1 MSTSNDASKHAR
13 KTDQATKT
21 VAAVLQEFGRQAF
34 DVSDRSQSVL
44 RTMCDR
50 WVAHLLFGE
59 PSPSRAD
66 LPENW
71 LDWPGV
77 RDFIAAER
85 ERERRY
91 VLQNVSEYQDL
102 AVSLM
107 KDFSASLE
115 VEQECD
121 GQLRE
126 RLEGLHTQAKESPAE
141 ELRTE
146 VFSTIE
152 NINLDLE
159 EKRSRQDAQLA
170 ELATQV
176 SDLELELSRVRES
189 AERDALSGLYN
200 RRAFDAQIQQLIGR
214 CSEVGLSA
222 VLMKVDIDHFKALN
236 DSCGHV
242 FGDEVIRGV
251 ASCMARSL
259 DQDGDFVARYGGEE
273 FAIVISG
280 RLSDG
285 IQRGEAL
292 LEQIRSLQFF
302 REGEG
307 HSVTVSVGVSA
318 IRMGEDAS
326 SWIDRSDRALYLSK
340 QMGRN
345 RLTAES

>member
-1 MSTSNDASKHAR
+1 MLALMVARSPQKNKTEQLVMKELGVASSDSQKP
-13 KTDQATKT
+13 
-21 VAAVLQEFGRQAF
+21 EFGHA
-34 DVSDRSQSVL
+34 
-44 RTMCDR
+44 TT
-50 WVAHLLFGE
+50 
-59 PSPSRAD
+59 
-66 LPENW
+66 
-71 LDWPGV
+71 
-77 RDFIAAER
+77 
-85 ERERRY
+85 
-91 VLQNVSEYQDL
+91 
-102 AVSLM
+102 
-107 KDFSASLE
+107 KDN
-115 VEQECD
+115 Q
-121 GQLRE
+121 
-126 RLEGLHTQAKESPAE
+126 
-141 ELRTE
+141 
-146 VFSTIE
+146 I
-152 NINLDLE
+152 
-159 EKRSRQDAQLA
+159 
-170 ELATQV
+170 
-176 SDLELELSRVRES
+176 
-189 AERDALSGLYN
+189 Y
-200 RRAFDAQIQQLIGR
+200 AQIQQLIGR

-222 VLMKVDIDHFKALN
+222 VLMMVDIDHFKALN